1 MVRSVTMAA
10 VVFASAVALAATPA
24 SAAAKSTS
32 AAAKSTS
39 TAKTHHSVAGTL
51 EKVDGQTL
59 TIKTST
65 KSESVMLGPSTH
77 ITEHGKAIQAS
88 QLSTGSHVSV
98 KYTETNGQK
107 QAETVAVT
115 PPASTKTA
123 KK

>member
-10 VVFASAVALAATPA
+10 VVFASALALAAAPA
-24 SAAAKSTS
+24 S

-65 KSESVMLGPSTH
+65 KSEAVMLGPSTH

-107 QAETVAVT
+107 QAQTIAVT
-115 PPASTKTA
+115 PAATKTA

>member
-10 VVFASAVALAATPA
+10 LACATALALAAPA
-24 SAAAKSTS
+24 SAATKKST
-32 AAAKSTS
+32 APH
-39 TAKTHHSVAGTL
+39 HHSLAGTL

-65 KSESVMLGPSTH
+65 QSESVMLGPTTH
-77 ITEHGKAIQAS
+77 ITQHGKAIQAS
-88 QLSTGSHVSV
+88 QLSSDTGSHVSV

-107 QAETVAVT
+107 QAQTVTVT
-115 PPASTKTA
+115 PAATKTA

>member
-1 MVRSVTMAA
+1 MVRSVTMAI
-10 VVFASAVALAATPA
+10 VVFASALALAAPA
-24 SAAAKSTS
+24 SAAAKSS
-32 AAAKSTS
+32 SS
-39 TAKTHHSVAGTL
+39 AKTHHSVAGTL

-65 KSESVMLGPSTH
+65 KSESVMLGPTTH

-88 QLSTGSHVSV
+88 QLSTATGSHVSV

-107 QAETVAVT
+107 QAQSVAVT
-115 PPASTKTA
+115 PATTKTA